1 MKKILKNKK
10 GFTLVELL
18 AVIVVL
24 AIIMVIATTQI
35 NNVIKKSRG
44 DSFYDSVVM
53 IEKNAKMLCTS
64 NDSNITMSDLIS
76 TSDISL
82 DNYDIVSKAQTVEGS
97 TDKIYKITVIGK
109 GKFNNMTLPDS
120 LKTGMEKKDAAGN
133 DATNAITFSLP
144 NGCSSDVYST
154 ITTTTAAAGQ
164 Q

>member
-82 DNYDIVSKAQTVEGS
+82 DNYDIVSKKTNN
-97 TDKIYKITVIGK
+97 IYKITVIGK
-109 GKFNNMTLPDS
+109 GKFSNMTLPDS
-120 LKTGMEKKDAAGN
+120 LKTGMEKKNEKDE

-144 NGCSSDVYST
+144 DGCSSDVYST

-164 Q
+164 